1 VLAALLVHASQVVS
15 THRPIDELWG
25 EAPPPTARNV
35 LQCHVSRLR
44 RALHHSHDRGAPAQ
58 ILSTQ
63 QHGYLLRVEPGQ
75 LDLHRFEELLA
86 QARSASA
93 EQDYEQAR
101 PGSCEPDGPGARFGN
116 SHPGPD
122 IYTV

>member
-1 VLAALLVHASQVVS
+1 VLAALLVHANQVVS
-15 THRPIDELWG
+15 THRLIDELWG

-44 RALHHSHDRGAPAQ
+44 RALHHSHDRGAPTQ

-93 EQDYEQAR
+93 EQDYEQAADRLRGALALWRWPTSTRR
-101 PGSCEPDGPGARFGN
+101 P
-116 SHPGPD
+116 
-122 IYTV
+122 